1 MKKLVILLFFLSVN
15 FTYGQLTGTVK
26 DATGAPLPYVNVFL
40 KNTYTGTT
48 SNSEGQYELT
58 ISNSGSYTVVF
69 QFLGY
74 KTVSKT
80 IKIDSFPYTLN
91 VVLEEENITLNEVVI
106 DAQENPAN
114 RIVRAAIKKRKI
126 FLEKLDAYTADFYSK
141 GVIRIKNAPEKFL
154 GQDLGDFDGALDST
168 RTGIV
173 YLSETI
179 SKIIYQK
186 PDLFE
191 TITAS
196 KVSGN
201 SNGISFNSARDVDFN
216 LYNNTVNINNDIIS
230 PIADYAFKYYR
241 YKLEGEF
248 YDSEGHLIYKISLL
262 PKRENDRVFS
272 GVIYI
277 VDETWALFGIDVQVE
292 GSQIQVP
299 PADRIRI
306 RQNLTYDTQE
316 DQWLVRAQSI
326 DFGYSLFGFEGDGS
340 FVANYTNYDLNP
352 TDFSKK
358 NRNEILVFE
367 KDANKKKIDYWSEKR
382 PVPLST
388 DELKDYI
395 RRDSIE
401 TIRNSKVYL
410 DSIDRESNKFSLMNL
425 LVGKTYKDSYNNKS
439 FSISGPIEGIQYNT
453 VQGYN
458 ISLNG
463 NFTKQFNE
471 YKKYLSVIGT
481 MNYSIETERFRG
493 TLGVRY
499 RFNAIND
506 AMAWV
511 NFGVRTEQ
519 FNTEN
524 PISAG
529 HNTISS
535 LLFESNYMKIYDRQ
549 FAEIGY
555 RRELFNG
562 LTISSKLS
570 YDKRSALYNNSDRV
584 IAPKSDIEYTSNNPL
599 SPQGFGTAPF
609 SNHSIVRFDANVA
622 IRFGE
627 KYMTYPDFKFNVSNS
642 DFPSLNLNYKKGFG
656 ASNSAYNFDHLSA
669 RLRQN
674 INLKTTGVLKYN
686 VIGGTFFG
694 NKTLSFIDYKHF
706 NGNLT
711 HINTIGNYLS
721 SFKNMGYYD
730 FSTADG
736 YLEYHVEHDF
746 KGYILGKIPLLNTLN
761 FNLIVGAH
769 GISSKSQL
777 PYNEFN
783 VGLGNLGWKKYR
795 FLRLD
800 YVRSY
805 HNGHTDDALMFGFS
819 L

>member
-1 MKKLVILLFFLSVN
+1 MKKIVILLFFLSVN

-216 LYNNTVNINNDIIS
+216 LYNNSVNINNDIIS

-358 NRNEILVFE
+358 NRNEILAVE

-471 YKKYLSVIGT
+471 YKQYLSVIGT

-493 TLGVRY
+493 TLGGRY

-524 PISAG
+524 PISSG

-609 SNHSIVRFDANVA
+609 SNHRIVRFDANVA

-711 HINTIGNYLS
+711 HINTMGNYLS

>member
-367 KDANKKKIDYWSEKR
+367 KDANKKKINYWSEKR

-493 TLGVRY
+493 TLGGRY

>member
-1 MKKLVILLFFLSVN
+1 MKKIVILLFFLSVN

-216 LYNNTVNINNDIIS
+216 LYNNSVNINNDIIS

-471 YKKYLSVIGT
+471 YKQYLSVIGT

-493 TLGVRY
+493 TLGGRY

-524 PISAG
+524 PISSG

-609 SNHSIVRFDANVA
+609 SNHRIVRFDANVA

-711 HINTIGNYLS
+711 HINTMGNYLS

>member
-1 MKKLVILLFFLSVN
+1 MSKMKKLVILLFFLSVN

-91 VVLEEENITLNEVVI
+91 VVLEEENITLNEVFI

-299 PADRIRI
+299 PADRIQI

-410 DSIDRESNKFSLMNL
+410 DSIDRESNKFSLINL

-493 TLGVRY
+493 TLGGRY

-524 PISAG
+524 PISSG
-529 HNTISS
+529 HNSISS

-609 SNHSIVRFDANVA
+609 SNHSIVRLDANVA

-642 DFPSLNLNYKKGFG
+642 DFPSLNLNYKK
-656 ASNSAYNFDHLSA
+656 
-669 RLRQN
+669 RIWR
-674 INLKTTGVLKYN
+674 
-686 VIGGTFFG
+686 
-694 NKTLSFIDYKHF
+694 
-706 NGNLT
+706 
-711 HINTIGNYLS
+711 
-721 SFKNMGYYD
+721 
-730 FSTADG
+730 
-736 YLEYHVEHDF
+736 E
-746 KGYILGKIPLLNTLN
+746 
-761 FNLIVGAH
+761 
-769 GISSKSQL
+769 
-777 PYNEFN
+777 
-783 VGLGNLGWKKYR
+783 
-795 FLRLD
+795 
-800 YVRSY
+800 
-805 HNGHTDDALMFGFS
+805 
-819 L
+819 